1 LFRIAPA
8 ASSLDRDSRLG
19 HHDNMHQRDETSP
32 PIVLGLAQLL
42 RKRLLLL
49 ATVALSACFVVFGS
63 RWPDGYL
70 VHKSIESV
78 GILLIG
84 ICIVG
89 RTWSSFYIAGRKDV
103 SLVMIGPYSVCRN
116 PLYVFSILGAAGVG
130 AQLGSIVIMVLVGL
144 LAWFVFDL
152 VVREEEKSL
161 EEVYG
166 RPYRE
171 YCARVPRFLPRFSQW
186 QGVSTIEI
194 DMRRVTRTFVDACVF
209 LLAIPLAEVL
219 EYFQDTGAITVLFR
233 LP

>member
-1 LFRIAPA
+1 
-8 ASSLDRDSRLG
+8 
-19 HHDNMHQRDETSP
+19 MYQRDESSP
-32 PIVLGLAQLL
+32 PIVLGVAQLL

-49 ATVALSACFVVFGS
+49 ATIALGACIVVFGS
-63 RWPDGYL
+63 RWPDGHL
-70 VHKSIESV
+70 VHESIEAT

-84 ICIVG
+84 MCIVG

-103 SLVMIGPYSVCRN
+103 NLVMVGPYSVCRN
-116 PLYVFSILGAAGVG
+116 PLYLFSIMGAAGVG
-130 AQLGSIVIMVLVGL
+130 AQFGSIVITVLVGL
-144 LAWFVFDL
+144 LAWLVFDL

-166 RPYRE
+166 RPYRD
-171 YCARVPRFLPRFSQW
+171 YCARVPRFFPRFSQW
-186 QGVSTIEI
+186 QGISTIEI